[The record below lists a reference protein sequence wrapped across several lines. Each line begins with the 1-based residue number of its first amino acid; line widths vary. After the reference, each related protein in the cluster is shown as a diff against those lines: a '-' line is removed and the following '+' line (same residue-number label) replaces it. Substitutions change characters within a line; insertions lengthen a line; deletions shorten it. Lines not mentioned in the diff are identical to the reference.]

1 MQGIRD
7 PCLLLSLL
15 FSGSAAGSLAPADGL
30 DRARRATAEHVA
42 RRLTQCQTAM
52 SCNCKNPGIVVLG
65 PFLRHDAS
73 LTGMIMAPTLQASI
87 AASQKDES
95 QKHIPP
101 DIVSDSGT
109 PDVIPTRV
117 FQPFWL

>member
-1 MQGIRD
+1 M
-7 PCLLLSLL
+7 SLIVFAIL
-15 FSGSAAGSLAPADGL
+15 GLCCWFVSACGWFGPGAACYSGTRSSSVDSMPDGDAL
-30 DRARRATAEHVA
+30 QWQEFWSRGLE
-42 RRLTQCQTAM
+42 
-52 SCNCKNPGIVVLG
+52 

-109 PDVIPTRV
+109 PDVIPTLV
-117 FQPFWL
+117 FQQFWL